1 MGRNSFYTLMF
12 RLLRSILIIAIAG
25 SLGFII
31 ASYLAGKGIRDATAA
46 SASAWEL
53 LGTPNGGAKEISY
66 SSISIIYVIGEN
78 DTEYRCQFVQGN
90 GLCDWREDSSPDEPM
105 DLSECI
111 SPWPDIPSPPGE
123 VIDNSEHVFCY
134 GEGKSQTNYAVLT
147 DGSVWRWEHGTSGI
161 GQIAA
166 LFTIVGMGTVIGI
179 LIGTALAIV
188 LWVRF

>member
-1 MGRNSFYTLMF
+1 MGRNSLFVLMY
-12 RLLRSILIIAIAG
+12 RLLRSILIVAIAG

-31 ASYLAGKGIRDATAA
+31 ASYLAGKGIQDATAA
-46 SASAWEL
+46 SASAWEF
-53 LGTPNGGAKEISY
+53 LGTPYGGAKEISY
-66 SSISIIYVIGEN
+66 SSIGSIYVIGEN
-78 DTEYRCQFVQGN
+78 DTEYRCQSVQAN
-90 GLCDWREDSSPDEPM
+90 GPCDWREDSSPDEPM
-105 DLSECI
+105 DPSECT
-111 SPWPDIPSPPGE
+111 SPWPDIPSPPGA
-123 VIDNSEHVFCY
+123 VTDSSEHVFCY